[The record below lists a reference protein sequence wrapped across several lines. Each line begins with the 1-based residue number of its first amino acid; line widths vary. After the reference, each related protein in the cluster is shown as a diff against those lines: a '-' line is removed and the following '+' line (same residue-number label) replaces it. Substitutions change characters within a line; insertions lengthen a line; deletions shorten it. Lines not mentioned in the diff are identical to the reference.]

1 MYLLTSY
8 WKKSFLAHT
17 YQLSLAKVVLYE
29 FTMCLTQKNML
40 YLLKNLLFI
49 FYVSEVNCAFS
60 NLDSCSKTNSI
71 KLDICVVGNQSY
83 IPPLPTVLETT
94 LYLIEIVKI
103 DGNENSISI
112 FVELST
118 SWKDNKLAS
127 TVSSE

>member
-1 MYLLTSY
+1 M
-8 WKKSFLAHT
+8 F
-17 YQLSLAKVVLYE
+17 VLHE
-29 FTMCLTQKNML
+29 FKMCLTQKNML
-40 YLLKNLLFI
+40 HLLFL
-49 FYVSEVNCAFS
+49 FYISEGNCAFS

-118 SWKDNKLAS
+118 FWKDNKLAS